1 MEKKSNSV
9 CLRIDGV
16 NHHLS
21 KFKNYYGGGK
31 LRWIC
36 PKCSLYKTH
45 GAYCWDKPGGP
56 ICSEL
61 ARANNWDDD
70 FHVYFKTIKRKQL

>member
-1 MEKKSNSV
+1 MKKNNKV

-21 KFKNYYGGGK
+21 KYKYYFGCGK
-31 LRWIC
+31 CENIC
-36 PKCSLYKTH
+36 GKCSLYKTH
-45 GAYCWDKPGGP
+45 YGYCWDKCGEP
-56 ICSEL
+56 ICSAL

-70 FHVYFKTIKRKQL
+70 FQVYFKTIKRKQQ